1 MQDVELQLSQGA
13 APSVASISHHVPQYG
28 WSGEVVLLA
37 GLGNMIKEPEA

>member
-13 APSVASISHHVPQYG
+13 APSVASISQVPQYG
-28 WSGEVVLLA
+28 WSGEAVLLA